1 MWPFVSGNPNRLLV
15 RGIISIAIGIT
26 IVVVPDLTLPLVI
39 QGLGALMFIDGL
51 VALLINYFAK
61 TKKQSIFL
69 IVPRGTTNLIFG
81 VILLLF
87 PALMV
92 NLFVFLIGFI
102 LIFAGFTQFA
112 SQISGRSL
120 IGTSWLILIIS
131 VLAMIAGII
140 FIIKPFESAETMLTV
155 FGVIIGL
162 YGLGEVIWSF
172 KLRKYKKEH
181 PEPAAPTATI
191 DADYEEIE

>member
-1 MWPFVSGNPNRLLV
+1 MWPFVSENPNRLLV
-15 RGIISIAIGIT
+15 RGIISIAIGVT
-26 IVVVPDLTLPLVI
+26 IIVVPDLTLPLVI
-39 QGLGALMFIDGL
+39 KGLGALMFIDGL

-61 TKKQSIFL
+61 TKKQSVFI

-81 VILLLF
+81 IILLLF

-120 IGTSWLILIIS
+120 MGASWIIVVIS
-131 VLAMIAGII
+131 ILAMIAGIT
-140 FIIKPFESAETMLTV
+140 FIVKPFESAETMLTV

-162 YGLGEVIWSF
+162 YGSGEVIWSF
-172 KLRKYKKEH
+172 KLRKYRKTH
-181 PEPAAPTATI
+181 PEPVSPNATI
-191 DADYEEIE
+191 DTDYEEIE